1 MLGKLFKYEMKS
13 TARTFLPF
21 LAAILVLSV
30 INRIMM
36 ALFSNNPYL
45 EIPRALLMTTYV
57 LFIIA
62 AFVLCV
68 IVTIQRFYKNL
79 LGQEGYLMFTLP
91 VSTSA
96 NILSKGF
103 AALIW
108 MLATVVTTLVS
119 VLIILPDSSWLGQ
132 IPRLLADAQR
142 EFDELGANLN
152 LGLLIGLLIGLLL
165 VAFIA
170 FIMQVYT
177 SISLGQLSNNHKLLT
192 SFGAYVGIYLAL
204 QILMMVGLLLLSGG
218 FLDQLD
224 QWNNTVS
231 ITANMQFPQFFGQ
244 FMYSMLGLAIG
255 MDIVLNVIYFF
266 VTRWLLGKKLNLE

>member
-21 LAAILVLSV
+21 FAAIVVLSV
-30 INRIMM
+30 VNRMMM
-36 ALFSNNPYL
+36 AFFSNNPYL
-45 EIPRALLMTTYV
+45 EIPRALLMMAYV
-57 LFIIA
+57 FIIIA
-62 AFVLCV
+62 AFVLCL

-79 LGQEGYLMFTLP
+79 LGPEGYLMFTLP

-108 MLATVVTTLVS
+108 MIATVATTLVS
-119 VLIILPDSSWLGQ
+119 VFILIPDYSLLGKIPVQ
-132 IPRLLADAQR
+132 IGKAQA
-142 EFDELGANLN
+142 ELDQLGANMNISLF
-152 LGLLIGLLIGLLL
+152 LGLMALFL
-165 VAFIA
+165 VIAFIA

-177 SISLGQLSNNHKLLT
+177 SISLGQLSNNHKLLA
-192 SFGAYVGIYLAL
+192 SFGAYIGIYMVL
-204 QILMMVGLLLLSGG
+204 QILMSIGLVLLSGG

-224 QWNNTVS
+224 QWSHTVQ
-231 ITANMQFPQFFGQ
+231 AAHDMQFPQFFGQ
-244 FMYSMLGLAIG
+244 FMYSIFGLAMG
-255 MDIVLNVIYFF
+255 VDIILSVAFFF

>member
-255 MDIVLNVIYFF
+255 MDIVLNIVYFF